1 VAGTIVAVATAVG
14 LVACTNSTGGASE
27 HAAQRNSA
35 LGAAVPEPAP
45 LAGAANSAASGD
57 AVAVTLALT
66 SAKIRTADLTVAVRG
81 ASRVAQQAD
90 EAESITE
97 RAGGEVDADD
107 RTGGSHA
114 SATLRLLVPPTA
126 LSTTLTA
133 LSRLGTEQSRQLST
147 TDVTEKVADVNSR
160 VASAQQSIAR
170 LRTLF
175 GSATKVADVIAIE
188 DELSQREADLESL
201 EAQQRALT
209 RQTAMATITLRLVTA
224 AAPAVVKHHTHRS
237 GFVGGLQRG
246 WDGFTAAVAWTA
258 DALGT
263 LLPFL
268 LFGIVV
274 ALGARW
280 AWPRLRR
287 PARTP
292 ESGPLPG

>member
-1 VAGTIVAVATAVG
+1 MAGTIVAVATTAG
-14 LVACTNSTGGASE
+14 LVGCTSSGGGASRSAPN
-27 HAAQRNSA
+27 AAG
-35 LGAAVPEPAP
+35 LGAKAALPA
-45 LAGAANSAASGD
+45 ASGAASGD
-57 AVAVTLALT
+57 APAVTLALT
-66 SAKIRTADLTVAVRG
+66 SAKIRTAELTIAVRG

-107 RTGGSHA
+107 RTGGPHA
-114 SATLRLLVPPTA
+114 SATLRLLVLPAA
-126 LSTTLTA
+126 LPTTLTA

-201 EAQQRALT
+201 EAEQRALT
-209 RQTAMATITLRLVTA
+209 RETAMATITLQLVTA
-224 AAPAVVKHHTHRS
+224 AAPAVAKHHAHRS

-246 WDGFTAAVAWTA
+246 WDGFTATVAWTA

-274 ALGARW
+274 ALGVRW
-280 AWPRLRR
+280 GWPRLRR
-287 PARTP
+287 PTRTP